1 MTSGGHMHIV
11 VAFDGSDGA
20 SAALREAYRIASRT
34 DPQAADTLD
43 LLWVLDPRVDAA
55 AVQAEHTTDAMQIV
69 EARAHDTMRQ
79 AIAQLQ
85 GSTQGAALP
94 AVLHSIVA
102 HVAPHEDVAACLKRI
117 AGERGAELI
126 AVASRRAAGLKGLAT
141 GSLAQELLRIST
153 LPVLV
158 VRA

>member
-1 MTSGGHMHIV
+1 MHIV

-20 SAALREAYRIASRT
+20 SAALHAAYRLASRT
-34 DPQAADTLD
+34 DTEASNTID

-55 AVQAEHTTDAMQIV
+55 DVQAERTADAMQVV
-69 EARAHDTMRQ
+69 EARVRDAMLQ
-79 AIAQLQ
+79 AIEQVQ
-85 GSTQGAALP
+85 RSEQGAVSQV
-94 AVLHSIVA
+94 VLHSIVA
-102 HVAPHEDVAACLKRI
+102 HVAPHEDVASCLKRI
-117 AGERGAELI
+117 ASERSADLI
-126 AVASRRAAGLKGLAT
+126 AIASRRAAGLEGLAM